1 MSVSSLSM
9 SRLWWN
15 SFMAIVLYSL
25 FLLIPFE
32 YAFYRDLE
40 RRENAL
46 KAPTWSSALGLVLNS
61 FCYLDILFK
70 CFTGYR
76 HGAGN
81 YIVLNQSLIIRW
93 DIFMSSKAIEIYE
106 NFLIRKY
113 LRSSFLS
120 DLLSTLPFISIFKRY
135 FNEHDMLL
143 INQSNT
149 TLIMFHI
156 AFILKHL
163 RFASF
168 KTAQQFLEDI
178 FKVRSNFY
186 LTRNSLIK
194 YSSKST

>member
-1 MSVSSLSM
+1 
-9 SRLWWN
+9 
-15 SFMAIVLYSL
+15 
-25 FLLIPFE
+25 
-32 YAFYRDLE
+32 
-40 RRENAL
+40 
-46 KAPTWSSALGLVLNS
+46 
-61 FCYLDILFK
+61 
-70 CFTGYR
+70 
-76 HGAGN
+76 
-81 YIVLNQSLIIRW
+81 
-93 DIFMSSKAIEIYE
+93 MSSKAIEIYE

-149 TLIMFHI
+149 ALIMFHI

-186 LTRNSLIK
+186 LTQNSLIK
-194 YSSKST
+194 